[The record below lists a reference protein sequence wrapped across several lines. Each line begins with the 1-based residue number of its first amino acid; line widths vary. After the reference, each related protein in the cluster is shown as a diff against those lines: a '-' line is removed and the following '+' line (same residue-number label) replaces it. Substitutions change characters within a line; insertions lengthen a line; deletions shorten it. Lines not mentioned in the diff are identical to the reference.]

1 MGFKAALIG
10 ALVIVMMIPAAMVR
24 QIVRERSER
33 AREVETEILESWGGE
48 LRFGG
53 PVLRVPCTRLEE
65 LTLRDDEGRTTKEL
79 RETGFD
85 LWVSPTRTSIE
96 ADLGTTRKSRGIF
109 SVPVFSGLV
118 RVDAAFDVAEAL
130 AGLAG
135 HEKARLA
142 DAEIVVALENQK
154 GLRGIESPRW
164 GGRALSFKPGD
175 AGLGLLSGGVRA
187 AAPVAPDG
195 RASLSMAL
203 AVQGGGRVRL
213 LPLGEDVVA
222 SVRSDWTAP
231 SYRGDYL
238 PGEQTLDGAG
248 FTARWTVSHLSRG
261 TPLYWT
267 GSARGDES
275 LSRAF
280 FGVDLLEVLDLY
292 ALNDRAVKYA
302 VLFIVVP
309 FLALFLIETL
319 GRRPIHPVQYALA
332 GIANLVFYLLLLSLS
347 EHVSFGAAYL
357 ASAAAVSA
365 MVFVYAWSLFKD
377 IGKAWYMGPV
387 MALSYLYLYVT
398 LQSEDWA
405 LLIGSV
411 GAFCVVGVVMFAT
424 RRIDWYGEAGD
435 RGLGIAVRLA
445 QEDNGDI

>member
-10 ALVIVMMIPAAMVR
+10 ALVLVMMVPAALVR

-48 LRFGG
+48 LRFAG

-65 LTLRDDEGRTTKEL
+65 ATLRDDKGKTTKEL
-79 RETGFD
+79 TETRFD
-85 LWVSPTRTSIE
+85 LWVAPSRTSIE
-96 ADLGTTRKSRGIF
+96 ADLETTRKSRGIF

-130 AGLAG
+130 AGLAAN
-135 HEKARLA
+135 EKARLSE
-142 DAEIVVALENQK
+142 AEIVVALENQK
-154 GLRGIESPRW
+154 GLRGIERPTW
-164 GGRALSFKPGD
+164 GGAALSFKPGD
-175 AGLGLLSGGVRA
+175 AGLGLLSGGIHA

-195 RASLSMAL
+195 RASLGMAL
-203 AVQGGGRVRL
+203 SVQGGGRVRL
-213 LPLGEDVVA
+213 LPLGVDVVA
-222 SVRSDWTAP
+222 AVRSDWTAP

-238 PGEQTLDGAG
+238 PGEQTLDDGG
-248 FTARWTVSHLSRG
+248 FSALWTVSHLSRG

-267 GSARGDES
+267 GSARGDDR
-275 LSRAF
+275 LSQAF

-302 VLFIVVP
+302 ILFIVVP
-309 FLALFLIETL
+309 FLAMFLIETL
-319 GRRPIHPVQYALA
+319 GKRAIHPVQYALA

-357 ASAAAVSA
+357 SSAAAVSA
-365 MVFVYAWSLFKD
+365 MVFVYTWSLFKD
-377 IGKAWYMGPV
+377 LSKAWYMGPV
-387 MALSYLYLYVT
+387 MAGSYLYLFIT

-424 RRIDWYGEAGD
+424 RKIDWYGEG
-435 RGLGIAVRLA
+435 G
-445 QEDNGDI
+445 NGAPEKPEPSQADTQ